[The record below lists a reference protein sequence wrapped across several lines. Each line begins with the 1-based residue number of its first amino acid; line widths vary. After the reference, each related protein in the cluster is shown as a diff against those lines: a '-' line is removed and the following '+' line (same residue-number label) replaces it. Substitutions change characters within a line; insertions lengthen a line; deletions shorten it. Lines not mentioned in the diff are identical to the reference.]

1 MRFRNIKG
9 VTLFELLIAT
19 LVFTIALGGLLSSLM
34 AILDLID
41 ANKDETIATTD
52 LRNMMERIRAT
63 AFDNMVLLFPDGVA
77 DGPFTNPYQNI
88 VGNYSLNSEHI
99 TVTYSDIISDPLEV
113 KIKVS
118 WLDKRARAY
127 NTSMSTFKTR

>member
-1 MRFRNIKG
+1 MKIRAVKG

-19 LVFTIALGGLLSSLM
+19 FVFTIALAGLLSSLM

-41 ANKDETIATTD
+41 ATKEETIATTD
-52 LRNMMERIRAT
+52 SRNMMERIRAT

-77 DGPFTNPYQNI
+77 DGPVTNPYQNI
-88 VGNYSLNSEHI
+88 AGNYSLNSEHI
-99 TVTYSDIISDPLEV
+99 TVTYSDVNSDPLEV
-113 KIKVS
+113 RIKVS
-118 WLDKRARAY
+118 WLDKHARAY